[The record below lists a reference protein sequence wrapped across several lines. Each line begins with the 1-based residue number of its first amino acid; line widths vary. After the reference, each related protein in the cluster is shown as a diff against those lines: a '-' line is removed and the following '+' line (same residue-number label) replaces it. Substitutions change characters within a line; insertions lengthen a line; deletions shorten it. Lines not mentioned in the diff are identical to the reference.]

1 MTQAWIN
8 VFRMFTPDAAILDHS
23 PTALLAARCTA
34 IPCVV
39 IGTGFELPPL
49 RTPLPCFPGFP
60 GATAE
65 NAARAEGEVL
75 ENANRVMDAA
85 GGPRLG
91 VLLDLFRCE
100 RRWLTTFAELDHY
113 GPRPS
118 ERYVG
123 PIGDVERGQLLEW
136 PDGCSHKIFAYLRPH
151 TPDLAP
157 ILRSLAGC
165 DAAVVCYGPGIPSEQ
180 TDPLV
185 SSRFV
190 IASQPVDL
198 TSLLPGTSLCVSYA
212 PAGTVTSTLLRGVPQ
227 LLAPAHVE
235 AQLTAHRVE
244 CMGAGLTL
252 RDGPDEQRVT
262 ATLHRLLNSAKYATR
277 AAAFAAHH
285 RGFDSGHAADNIVDD
300 IETLV
305 SLRRQS
311 ASHDRPGSSV
321 GR

>member
-1 MTQAWIN
+1 
-8 VFRMFTPDAAILDHS
+8 
-23 PTALLAARCTA
+23 
-34 IPCVV
+34 
-39 IGTGFELPPL
+39 
-49 RTPLPCFPGFP
+49 
-60 GATAE
+60 
-65 NAARAEGEVL
+65 
-75 ENANRVMDAA
+75 
-85 GGPRLG
+85 
-91 VLLDLFRCE
+91 
-100 RRWLTTFAELDHY
+100 
-113 GPRPS
+113 
-118 ERYVG
+118 
-123 PIGDVERGQLLEW
+123 
-136 PDGCSHKIFAYLRPH
+136 
-151 TPDLAP
+151 
-157 ILRSLAGC
+157 
-165 DAAVVCYGPGIPSEQ
+165 
-180 TDPLV
+180 
-185 SSRFV
+185 
-190 IASQPVDL
+190 L

-285 RGFDSGHAADNIVDD
+285 LGFDSGHAADNIVDD